1 MEFHKILVPV
11 GGTPVDE
18 DALDLAISLA
28 RKNKAKVLVIYVVE
42 VGRGLPL
49 DVSLGGEMKRG
60 NEVLNKA
67 EELATEA
74 DYEVE
79 VDDLQCRD
87 AGPAIVDEVV
97 EREMDLIVMG
107 IPYKRRFGEFDL
119 GRVVPYV
126 LKNAPCAV
134 WVARDAIPEV
144 RS

>member
-49 DVSLGGEMKRG
+49 DVSLAGETKKG
-60 NEVLNKA
+60 NQVLNKA

-79 VDDLQCRD
+79 VDLLQSRD
-87 AGPAIVDEVV
+87 AGPAIVDEAV

-107 IPYKRRFGEFDL
+107 IPYKRRFGESVL
-119 GRVVPYV
+119 GRVMPSVQETG
-126 LKNAPCAV
+126 
-134 WVARDAIPEV
+134 R
-144 RS
+144 

>member
-1 MEFHKILVPV
+1 M
-11 GGTPVDE
+11 DE

-79 VDDLQCRD
+79 VDLLQSRD

-119 GRVVPYV
+119 GRVVPFF
-126 LKNAPCAV
+126 LKTAPCRV
-134 WVARDAIPEV
+134 MVLREPGGG
-144 RS
+144 

>member
-1 MEFHKILVPV
+1 MELNRILVPV
-11 GGTPVDE
+11 GGSPADG

-28 RKNKAKVLVIYVVE
+28 RRKKAEVLVIYVVE

-49 DVSLGGEMKRG
+49 EVSLAAETKKG

-74 DYEVE
+74 DYEVAVE
-79 VDDLQCRD
+79 LLQSRD
-87 AGPAIVDEVV
+87 VGPAIVDEVV
-97 EREMDLIVMG
+97 EKEVDLIVIG

-126 LKNAPCAV
+126 LKNAPCRV
-134 WVARDAIPEV
+134 LVLREPGG
-144 RS
+144 

>member
-1 MEFHKILVPV
+1 VEFHKILVPV

-79 VDDLQCRD
+79 VDLLQSRD
-87 AGPAIVDEVV
+87 VGPAIVDEAV

-126 LKNAPCAV
+126 LKNAPCRV
-134 WVARDAIPEV
+134 MVLREPGGV
-144 RS
+144 